1 MLIIGIDP
9 GTRATG
15 YGLIAAEKR
24 EKIIYVDGGVIPPR
38 KTRDPIARRLEMVY
52 QGLSQILNHHSPDV
66 AAVEDIFI
74 AGNARTALRL
84 GEVRG
89 VILLALAHSGV
100 TIFQYP
106 PREIKK
112 AVVGYGNATKNQVK
126 EMVRSRLRLSLPHLE
141 PAPDAQ
147 DKSPARGRNRH
158 ADIPD
163 DLTDALAAAI
173 CHLQTQKLS
182 TLLQASDPRARRSP

>member
-1 MLIIGIDP
+1 VLIIGIDP
-9 GTRATG
+9 GTQATG
-15 YGLIAAEKR
+15 YGLITAEKS
-24 EKIIYVDGGVIPPR
+24 EKIVYVDGGIIPPR
-38 KTRDPIARRLEMVY
+38 KTRDPIARRLQMIY
-52 QGLSQILNHHSPDV
+52 QGLTQILSHHSPDV

-74 AGNARTALRL
+74 AGNARTALSL

-89 VILLALAHSGV
+89 VILLALAHAGV

-126 EMVRSRLRLSLPHLE
+126 EMVRSRLQLSLPR
-141 PAPDAQ
+141 PAPDPRTPVPP
-147 DKSPARGRNRH
+147 SGGRKQRS
-158 ADIPD
+158 DLPD

-182 TLLQASDPRARRSP
+182 TLIKASTASQRRNP